1 MDLKNIFYTYRTG
14 DKRIINQLFAIG
26 VEKTRYFEDYINSF
40 SEIQDKKLDNIV
52 KDIYYTYIKPYKKPK
67 GSKCPKYFEAIYC
80 GSLNDMRADA
90 MMIFL
95 KMTEDKSFNPETSGE
110 IYSEFEYRLKEY
122 LGSIVETSAYSV
134 PESEITNGEFDL
146 LDLIPSKIHKDKR
159 TGDYF
164 GVFQEIADIVNTCDI
179 KNLLRDDAKT
189 QQNIVDL
196 IRKYYVPTYNEKLDT
211 CVYPRQKD
219 MIYYYQ
225 QEYGE
230 SISQS
235 QYSNALE
242 AILKSICQCVTS
254 LKGKPV
260 RRSWFTKDNTEE
272 DSENDI

>member
-1 MDLKNIFYTYRTG
+1 MELKDIFYTYRTG

-52 KDIYYTYIKPYKKPK
+52 KNTYHTYIKPYKKPK
-67 GSKCPKYFEAIYC
+67 GSKCPKYFEAIY
-80 GSLNDMRADA
+80 GGNLDDMRADA

-122 LGSIVETSAYSV
+122 LGSVVEISAYSV
-134 PESEITNGEFDL
+134 PETEITNGEFDL
-146 LDLIPSKIHKDKR
+146 FDLIPTKINKDKR

-164 GVFQEIADIVNTCDI
+164 GVFQEIADIVNNYDVKC
-179 KNLLRDDAKT
+179 LLRDDSKI
-189 QQNIVDL
+189 QKNIVDL
-196 IRKYYVPTYNEKLDT
+196 IRKYYVPTYNEKLDM
-211 CVYPRQKD
+211 CVYPQQKD

-225 QEYGE
+225 KDYGE
-230 SISQS
+230 NISQP

-242 AILKSICQCVTS
+242 AILKSICQCVIS

-260 RRSWFTKDNTEE
+260 RRSWFIKNNVE
-272 DSENDI
+272 DSENDV